1 MKGAFGLLQG
11 AALAPFKVSLV
22 AVSHAMLACSL
33 LGAFLVAPV
42 ALILKE
48 AFFPAGGFSLSLFQS
63 LLANPVLLGSLRNSV
78 LIGLCATA
86 VATLLAL
93 PFAALLGRYR
103 FPGRDWVRAGVMI
116 PLLLPPFAGTLAV
129 KQLLGRYGSLNL
141 LLQHLGITDQPIDF
155 LGAGF
160 AGVVLLEGL
169 HLFPILYFSLVN
181 HFAALNGD
189 SEEAAMC
196 FGGKGWP
203 YYRRILFPEIR
214 PGLLAGM
221 ALVFVWAFTDLGT
234 PLLME
239 YRQVLPYQA
248 FSLVTDL
255 NHNPMGYALTTV
267 MGVVGLG
274 GYWFSQWLGKGQAR
288 SIGKGIRP
296 AAEKVLSGPAGIAAV
311 TSLGGVLLLAALPM
325 IFIGLI
331 AFSDSWFLSILPD
344 GATAAH
350 FGQLAEH
357 RITRGSIQTSLLLS
371 SLACLLDLALGFWL
385 ARLVLTSRGWVARLL
400 ETLAM
405 APLAL
410 PGIILA
416 FGYVA
421 LFSGTPLDP
430 AGNPLFLLV
439 MAYAMRR
446 LPFTF
451 RSVLTGYR
459 SLPAQID
466 EAAQTLGQGFWG
478 RVWNIHLPLL
488 TPYLLASGLLVFA
501 FSMLEVSDSLVL
513 AMKEFYYPVTKA
525 MYFLTSRAGDGNNL
539 AAALA
544 VIGMLILA
552 IAIGAANRLLGK
564 RFGEMFR

>member
-1 MKGAFGLLQG
+1 MIGRPRAGEWVQG
-11 AALAPFKVSLV
+11 IALA
-22 AVSHAMLACSL
+22 AI
-33 LGAFLVAPV
+33 LGTFLVAPV

-48 AFFPAGGFSLSLFQS
+48 AFFPGNAFSLTLFAS
-63 LLANPVLLGSLRNSV
+63 LLDNPILLRSLRNS
-78 LIGLCATA
+78 LFIGLAATA
-86 VATLLAL
+86 LATALAL
-93 PFAALLGRYR
+93 PFAALIGRHR
-103 FPGRDWVRAGVMI
+103 FPGRDLIRAGVMI

-129 KQLLGRYGSLNL
+129 KQFLGRYGSLNL
-141 LLQHLGITDQPIDF
+141 LLQEAGLIDQPIDF

-160 AGVVLLEGL
+160 VGVVLLEGL

-189 SEEAAMC
+189 SEEAALC
-196 FGGKGWP
+196 FGGRNWS
-203 YYRRILFPEIR
+203 YYRRILLPEIR

-239 YRQVLPYQA
+239 YRMVLPYQA

-267 MGVVGLG
+267 MGAIGLG
-274 GYWFSQWLGKGQAR
+274 GYWVSQWLGRGQAQ
-288 SIGKGIRP
+288 SHGKGFRP
-296 AAEKVLSGPAGIAAV
+296 AAEKVLGPFAGWVAAL
-311 TSLGGVLLLAALPM
+311 SLGGVLALAALP
-325 IFIGLI
+325 ILFLALLACSGG
-331 AFSDSWFLSILPD
+331 WFLSVLPQD
-344 GATAAH
+344 FTGAH
-350 FGQLAEH
+350 FGQLLEH
-357 RITRGSIQTSLLLS
+357 RITRGSIQTSLLLA
-371 SLACLLDLALGFWL
+371 SLACLLDMVLGFWL
-385 ARLVLTSRGWVARLL
+385 ARRVLASTGFLGKLL

-421 LFSGTPLDP
+421 LFAGTPLDP

-446 LPFTF
+446 LPFAF

-459 SLPAQID
+459 SLPASLD
-466 EAAQTLGQGFWG
+466 EAAQTLGQGFRG
-478 RVWNIHLPLL
+478 RLWDIHLPLL

-513 AMKEFYYPVTKA
+513 AMKEHFYPVTKA

-544 VIGMLILA
+544 VIGMVILA
-552 IAIGAANRLLGK
+552 AAIGAANKLLGK